1 MRHTPLDECHHAPAE
16 CVDLHFHRLKQLNSL
31 CHYLVKRAAEVLG
44 SFKNS
49 LALFLNPVFAIC
61 RISIDRHEL
70 DDGQDCEGLDG

>member
-1 MRHTPLDECHHAPAE
+1 MNVTMRLQNVWICI
-16 CVDLHFHRLKQLNSL
+16 CRLKQLNSL

-49 LALFLNPVFAIC
+49 LALFLNPVFAMC